1 VTRALAVIDGEHYP
15 EVVRDALRALPY
27 EFVAA
32 WLAGGTEKLRG
43 DADYGIPVVRDL
55 EEALATYRPDVVVDL
70 SDEPVLGP
78 RERFR
83 AASRVLA
90 AGIPYVGPDF
100 RLDPPLLAPFPR
112 PSLGVVGTGKR
123 VGKTAVA
130 GHAARLLS
138 VRHRV
143 VVVAMGRGGPAEP
156 ELVTEPPTVAE
167 LLARSRAGSHAAS
180 DYLEDAAFAG
190 VPTVGARRCGG
201 GLAGAPGLSNV
212 ADAAE
217 LALTLD
223 PELVLFEGSGAALPP
238 IATGRR
244 VLVTSGSLDPAL
256 VTGFLNAFRVL
267 ISDLVVVV
275 GEGRGRVEDAVR
287 VLANVP
293 VVGAVLRPRPL
304 EPVAGMRV
312 AYFSTA
318 PPAALDEIAAH
329 LTRRHGADVVQ
340 VSGSLAD
347 RDRLRDELEVVD
359 ADVLVTEIKAAAIDL
374 VAELGST
381 REIPVVLAGN
391 DVVSVDGDLD
401 RELLALADSVTAGE
415 AVPS

>member
-1 VTRALAVIDGEHYP
+1 MTRALAVIDGEHYP
-15 EVVRDALRALPY
+15 DVVRDTLRALPY
-27 EFVAA
+27 EFAAA

-43 DADYGIPVVRDL
+43 DAEYGVPIVRDL
-55 EEALATYRPDVVVDL
+55 GEALATYRPDVVVDL

-78 RERFR
+78 RERFL

-100 RLDPPLLAPFPR
+100 RFDPPLLAPFPR
-112 PSLGVVGTGKR
+112 PSIGVVGTGKR

-138 VRHRV
+138 GGYRV
-143 VVVAMGRGGPAEP
+143 VVVAMGRGGPADP
-156 ELVTEPPTVAE
+156 ELVTERPTVAE
-167 LLARSRAGSHAAS
+167 LLARSRAGAHAAS

-201 GLAGAPGLSNV
+201 GLAGAPGHSNV

-275 GEGRGRVEDAVR
+275 GESGGRVEDAVR
-287 VLANVP
+287 ALADVP
-293 VVGAVLRPRPL
+293 VVTAVLRPRPL

-318 PPAALDEIAAH
+318 QPAALDGISAH
-329 LTRRHGADVVQ
+329 LSRRHGADVVHI
-340 VSGSLAD
+340 SGSLAD
-347 RDRLRDELEVVD
+347 RDRLRDELEIVD

-374 VAELGST
+374 VAELGS
-381 REIPVVLAGN
+381 RRGIPVVLAGN

-401 RELLALADSVTAGE
+401 RELLALADGVTAEE